1 MTLQPLTK
9 QGFVVQNKINMQ
21 ENRKNRRYQTFA
33 RARIPGVLEGETLL
47 KDLSVTGCCVECT
60 TQSDIKPGTQYR
72 LEILPEGASN
82 IGKFEILVE
91 SRWIRA
97 GSYSSE
103 VGFSIVATP
112 KGKLFQRYVDYLDWR
127 HSVK

>member
-1 MTLQPLTK
+1 
-9 QGFVVQNKINMQ
+9 MQ

-33 RARIPGVLEGETLL
+33 RVRIPGVLEGETLL

-60 TQSDIKPGTQYR
+60 AQSDIKPGVRYR
-72 LEILPEGASN
+72 MEILPENVSK

-91 SRWIRA
+91 SRWVRG

-103 VGFSIVATP
+103 VGFNIVASP

-127 HSVK
+127 HSVQ